1 MSSIDLNGK
10 QSKLFEETFF
20 MELTLS
26 IIKPDAVKRGLAGEI
41 NSLIEKKKMRIVAQK
56 MLHLSLNDAKGFYF
70 VHKERAFFNDLCEYM
85 TSGPIV
91 VQVLMGKNVINNYR
105 KLMGATNPANADDG
119 TIRKIYGLSV
129 EENSVHGSD
138 SMENSEIEINY
149 FFSSREIFKQLG
161 N

>member
-1 MSSIDLNGK
+1 
-10 QSKLFEETFF
+10 

-56 MLHLSLNDAKGFYF
+56 MLHLSLGDAKGFYF

-105 KLMGATNPANADDG
+105 KLMGATNPTNAEDG

-138 SMENSEIEINY
+138 SKENSEIEINY
-149 FFSSREIFKQLG
+149 FFSNREIFKQLIS
-161 N
+161 

>member
-1 MSSIDLNGK
+1 
-10 QSKLFEETFF
+10 

-26 IIKPDAVKRGLAGEI
+26 IIKPDAVKRGLTGEI
-41 NSLIEKKKMRIVAQK
+41 NTLIEKNKMRIVAQK
-56 MLHLSLNDAKGFYF
+56 MLHLSLVDAKGFYF

-105 KLMGATNPANADDG
+105 KLMGATNPTNADDG
-119 TIRKIYGLSV
+119 TIRKKYGLSV

-138 SMENSEIEINY
+138 SKENSEIEINF
-149 FFSSREIFKQLG
+149 FFSKREIFNHLG
-161 N
+161 G